1 MAYTVPDTW
10 AHGDRPTAAKVNK
23 WKTDLDEIHGTAGD
37 RAINTP
43 CGFDDAATRIY
54 FIHRHRY
61 LHYYADAG
69 VITDPAAVGESVTL
83 DSGGGF
89 AVYDL
94 DAVSWLTYGSLYYIA
109 ECNAAIEYPN
119 A

>member
-1 MAYTVPDTW
+1 MAYTIPDTW
-10 AHGDRPTAAKVNK
+10 ARGDKPTAAKVNK
-23 WKTDLDEIHGTAGD
+23 WKTDLDEIHGKAGD

-43 CGFDDAATRIY
+43 CGFDAAATRIY
-54 FIHRHRY
+54 FVHRFRY

-69 VITDPAAVGESVTL
+69 VITDPAGLGDSVNL

-89 AVYDL
+89 AVQDL
-94 DAVSWLTYGSLYYIA
+94 DSVGWLQYGALYYVD
-109 ECNAAIEYPN
+109 ECNAAIEHWQ